1 MVSLH
6 GITIFLNH
14 KLIRI
19 NKMSTD
25 KPLKGMRVIEMG
37 QLIAGP
43 FTGSILGYFG
53 AEIIKIEPI
62 TGDPVRYWRLT
73 ENNTSYWWH
82 SVSRNKKSITLN
94 LKSEEGIQI
103 AKDLILKSDVLI
115 ENFRPGTLEKWG
127 IGPAELEKENPGL
140 ITARISG
147 YGQTGPRSH
156 LPGYASVCEGF
167 GGFRYVNGFPDRPP
181 VRPNLSIGDTLAGLH
196 AAMGVLLAYIQ
207 REKDPNNKGQVVD
220 TAIYESVF
228 NLMEAVVPEYS
239 GCGAI
244 REPSG
249 STITG
254 IVPTNTYVTSDDKHV
269 IIGGNG
275 DSIFK
280 RLMKAID
287 QPGMAA
293 DERFEDNIGRVEHE
307 KELDAAIE
315 KWTSEHTSEEV
326 LSIMDEVSVP
336 AGPIYSVE
344 DMMKDEHYIARGM
357 FEEVEANGRPLKIP
371 AMLPILTETPGGT
384 DWSGPEL
391 SQHTNEILSELL
403 GKNAEEIKKLNEG
416 GVI

>member
-1 MVSLH
+1 
-6 GITIFLNH
+6 
-14 KLIRI
+14 
-19 NKMSTD
+19 MSKNV
-25 KPLKGMRVIEMG
+25 KPLDGMRVIEMG

-43 FTGSILGYFG
+43 FTGSVLAYYG
-53 AEIIKIEPI
+53 AEVIKIEPP

-82 SVSRNKKSITLN
+82 SVSRNKKSVTLN
-94 LKSEEGIQI
+94 LKTDQGRQI

-115 ENFRPGTLEKWG
+115 ENFKPGTLEKWG
-127 IGPAELEKENPGL
+127 IGPEDLKKENPGL

-147 YGQTGPRSH
+147 YGQTGPKSH

-196 AAMGVLLAYIQ
+196 AAMGVMLAYIQ
-207 REKDPNNKGQVVD
+207 RQKDPQNKGQVVD

-228 NLMEAVVPEYS
+228 NMMEAVVPEYS

-254 IVPTNTYVTSDDKHV
+254 IVPTNTYLTADDKYV

-280 RLMKAID
+280 RLMIAID
-287 QPGMAA
+287 QPEMAE
-293 DERFEDNIGRVEHE
+293 DTRFEHNMGRVEHE
-307 KELDAAIE
+307 KEIDAAIE
-315 KWTSEHTSEEV
+315 KWTRAQTSEAV
-326 LSIMDEVSVP
+326 LTTMDEASVP

-344 DMMKDEHYIARGM
+344 DMMNDEHYIARGM
-357 FEEVEANGRPLKIP
+357 FQEVEANGRTLHIP
-371 AMLPILTETPGGT
+371 AMIPVLSETPGGT
-384 DWSGPEL
+384 EWSGPEL
-391 SQHTNEILSELL
+391 SEHTHEVLSELL
-403 GKNAEEIKKLNEG
+403 GKNKEEIKKLGDEG
-416 GVI
+416 VL

>member
-1 MVSLH
+1 MN
-6 GITIFLNH
+6 I
-14 KLIRI
+14 KAQ
-19 NKMSTD
+19 D
-25 KPLKGMRVIEMG
+25 KPLRGMRVIEMG

-43 FTGSILGYFG
+43 FTGSVLGYFG
-53 AEIIKIEPI
+53 AEVIKIEPP

-94 LKSEEGIQI
+94 LKTEEGRQI

-115 ENFRPGTLEKWG
+115 ENFKPGTLEKWG
-127 IGPAELEKENPGL
+127 MSPEDLKKDNPGL

-156 LPGYASVCEGF
+156 LPGYASVCEGY

-196 AAMGVLLAYIQ
+196 AAMGVMLAYIQ
-207 REKDPNNKGQVVD
+207 REKDPDGKGQVVD
-220 TAIYESVF
+220 AAIYESVF
-228 NLMEAVVPEYS
+228 NMMEAVVPEYS
-239 GCGAI
+239 GSGAI

-254 IVPTNTYVTSDDKHV
+254 IAPTNTYITSDNKHV

-280 RLMKAID
+280 RLMNA
-287 QPGMAA
+287 
-293 DERFEDNIGRVEHE
+293 IGRPDMANDPELEANQGRVDNE
-307 KELDAAIE
+307 KEIDAAIE
-315 KWTSEHTSEEV
+315 KWTKDHTSDEV
-326 LSIMDEVSVP
+326 LSIMDGVSVP
-336 AGPIYSVE
+336 AGPILSVE

-357 FEEVEANGRPLKIP
+357 FQEVQANGRTLQIP
-371 AMLPILTETPGGT
+371 AMLPILTETPGTTEWPGPALSEHT
-384 DWSGPEL
+384 DEV
-391 SQHTNEILSELL
+391 LSELL
-403 GKNAEEIKKLNEG
+403 GKDEKEITQLRED
-416 GVI
+416 GVL

>member
-1 MVSLH
+1 MN
-6 GITIFLNH
+6 I
-14 KLIRI
+14 KAQ
-19 NKMSTD
+19 D
-25 KPLKGMRVIEMG
+25 KPLRGMRVIEMG

-43 FTGSILGYFG
+43 FTGSVLGYFG
-53 AEIIKIEPI
+53 AEVIKIEPP

-94 LKSEEGIQI
+94 LKTEEGRQI

-115 ENFRPGTLEKWG
+115 ENFKPGTLEKWG
-127 IGPAELEKENPGL
+127 MSPEDLKKDNPGL

-156 LPGYASVCEGF
+156 LPGYASVCEGY

-196 AAMGVLLAYIQ
+196 AAMGVMLAYIQ
-207 REKDPNNKGQVVD
+207 REKDPDGKGQVVD
-220 TAIYESVF
+220 AAIYESVF
-228 NLMEAVVPEYS
+228 NMMEAVVPEYS
-239 GCGAI
+239 GSGAI

-254 IVPTNTYVTSDDKHV
+254 IAPTNTYITSDNKHV

-280 RLMKAID
+280 RLMNA
-287 QPGMAA
+287 
-293 DERFEDNIGRVEHE
+293 IGRPDMANDPELEANQGRVDNE
-307 KELDAAIE
+307 KEIDAAIE
-315 KWTSEHTSEEV
+315 KWTKDHTSDEV

-336 AGPIYSVE
+336 AGPILSVE

-357 FEEVEANGRPLKIP
+357 FHEVQANGRTLQIP
-371 AMLPILTETPGGT
+371 AMLPILTETPGTTEWPGPALSEHT
-384 DWSGPEL
+384 DEV
-391 SQHTNEILSELL
+391 LSELL
-403 GKNAEEIKKLNEG
+403 GKDEKEITQLRED
-416 GVI
+416 GVL

>member
-1 MVSLH
+1 MN
-6 GITIFLNH
+6 I
-14 KLIRI
+14 KAQ
-19 NKMSTD
+19 D
-25 KPLKGMRVIEMG
+25 KPLRGMRVIEMG

-43 FTGSILGYFG
+43 FTGSVLGYFG
-53 AEIIKIEPI
+53 AEVIKIEPL

-94 LKSEEGIQI
+94 LKTEEGRQI

-115 ENFRPGTLEKWG
+115 ENFKPGTLEKWG
-127 IGPAELEKENPGL
+127 MSPEDLKKDNPGL

-156 LPGYASVCEGF
+156 LPGYASVCEGY

-196 AAMGVLLAYIQ
+196 AAMGVMLAYIQ
-207 REKDPNNKGQVVD
+207 REKDPDGKGQVVD
-220 TAIYESVF
+220 AAIYESVF
-228 NLMEAVVPEYS
+228 NMMEAVVPEYS
-239 GCGAI
+239 GSGAI

-254 IVPTNTYVTSDDKHV
+254 IAPTNTYITSDNKYV

-280 RLMKAID
+280 RLMNA
-287 QPGMAA
+287 
-293 DERFEDNIGRVEHE
+293 IGRSDMANNPELEENQGRVDNE
-307 KELDAAIE
+307 KEIDAAIE
-315 KWTSEHTSEEV
+315 KWTKDHTSDEV
-326 LSIMDEVSVP
+326 LSTMDEVSVP
-336 AGPIYSVE
+336 AGPILSVE

-357 FEEVEANGRPLKIP
+357 FQEVQANGRTLQIP
-371 AMLPILTETPGGT
+371 AMLPILTETPGTTEWPGPALSEHT
-384 DWSGPEL
+384 DEV
-391 SQHTNEILSELL
+391 LSELL
-403 GKNAEEIKKLNEG
+403 GKDEKEITQLRED
-416 GVI
+416 GVL

>member
-1 MVSLH
+1 M
-6 GITIFLNH
+6 
-14 KLIRI
+14 
-19 NKMSTD
+19 NKASQD
-25 KPLKGMRVIEMG
+25 KPLSGMRVIEMG

-43 FTGSILGYFG
+43 FTGSVLGYFG
-53 AEIIKIEPI
+53 AEVIKIEPI

-94 LKSEEGIQI
+94 LKSDEGRQI

-115 ENFRPGTLEKWG
+115 ENFKPGTLEKWG
-127 IGPAELEKENPGL
+127 MSPDDLKKDNPGL

-156 LPGYASVCEGF
+156 LPGYASVCEGY

-196 AAMGVLLAYIQ
+196 AAMGVMLAYIQ
-207 REKDPNNKGQVVD
+207 REKDPDGKGQVVD
-220 TAIYESVF
+220 AAIYESVF
-228 NLMEAVVPEYS
+228 NMMEAVVPEYS
-239 GCGAI
+239 GSGAI

-254 IVPTNTYVTSDDKHV
+254 IVPTNTYITSDNKHV

-280 RLMKAID
+280 RLMNAIGRPD
-287 QPGMAA
+287 MAN
-293 DERFEDNIGRVEHE
+293 DPKLKENQGRVENE
-307 KELDAAIE
+307 QEIDAAIE
-315 KWTSEHTSEEV
+315 KWTKDHTSDDV

-336 AGPIYSVE
+336 AGPILSVE
-344 DMMKDEHYIARGM
+344 DMMNDEHYIARGM
-357 FEEVEANGRPLKIP
+357 FQEVEANGRTLHIP
-371 AMLPILTETPGGT
+371 AMLPILTETPGTTEWPGPALSEHT
-384 DWSGPEL
+384 DEV
-391 SQHTNEILSELL
+391 LSELL
-403 GKNAEEIKKLNEG
+403 GKDEKEITQLREDG
-416 GVI
+416 IL

>member
-1 MVSLH
+1 MN
-6 GITIFLNH
+6 I
-14 KLIRI
+14 KAQ
-19 NKMSTD
+19 D
-25 KPLKGMRVIEMG
+25 KPLRGMRVIEMG

-43 FTGSILGYFG
+43 FTGSVLGYFG
-53 AEIIKIEPI
+53 AEVIKIEPL

-94 LKSEEGIQI
+94 LKTEEGRQI

-115 ENFRPGTLEKWG
+115 ENFKPGTLEKWG
-127 IGPAELEKENPGL
+127 MSPEDLKKDNPGL

-156 LPGYASVCEGF
+156 LPGYASVCEGY

-207 REKDPNNKGQVVD
+207 REKDPDGKGQVVD
-220 TAIYESVF
+220 AAIYESVF
-228 NLMEAVVPEYS
+228 NMMEAVVPEYS
-239 GCGAI
+239 GSGAI

-254 IVPTNTYVTSDDKHV
+254 IAPTNTYITSDNKYV

-280 RLMKAID
+280 RLMNA
-287 QPGMAA
+287 
-293 DERFEDNIGRVEHE
+293 IGRPDMANNPELEENQGRVDNE
-307 KELDAAIE
+307 KEIDAAIE
-315 KWTSEHTSEEV
+315 KWTKDHTSDEV
-326 LSIMDEVSVP
+326 LSTMDEVSVP
-336 AGPIYSVE
+336 AGPILSVE
-344 DMMKDEHYIARGM
+344 DMMKDEHYIATGM
-357 FEEVEANGRPLKIP
+357 FQEVQANGRTLQIP
-371 AMLPILTETPGGT
+371 AMLPILTETPGTTEWPGPALSEHT
-384 DWSGPEL
+384 DEV
-391 SQHTNEILSELL
+391 LSELL
-403 GKNAEEIKKLNEG
+403 GKDEKEITQLRED
-416 GVI
+416 GVL

>member
-1 MVSLH
+1 M
-6 GITIFLNH
+6 
-14 KLIRI
+14 
-19 NKMSTD
+19 NKAKQD
-25 KPLKGMRVIEMG
+25 KPLSGMRVNEMG

-43 FTGSILGYFG
+43 ITGSVLGYFG
-53 AEIIKIEPI
+53 AEVIKIEPI

-94 LKSEEGIQI
+94 LKSDEGRQI

-115 ENFRPGTLEKWG
+115 ENFKPGTLERWG
-127 IGPAELEKENPGL
+127 MSPDDLKKDNPGL
-140 ITARISG
+140 ISARISG

-156 LPGYASVCEGF
+156 LPGYASVCEGY

-196 AAMGVLLAYIQ
+196 AAMGVMLAYIQ
-207 REKDPNNKGQVVD
+207 REKDPDGKGQVGD
-220 TAIYESVF
+220 AAIYESVF

-254 IVPTNTYVTSDDKHV
+254 IVPTNTYLTSDDKHV

-280 RLMKAID
+280 RLMIAIGRPD
-287 QPGMAA
+287 MA
-293 DERFEDNIGRVEHE
+293 EDPRLEQNQGRVENE
-307 KELDAAIE
+307 KEIDAAIE
-315 KWTSEHTSEEV
+315 KWTREHTSDEI
-326 LSIMDEVSVP
+326 LTTMDEVSVP
-336 AGPIYSVE
+336 AGPILSVE
-344 DMMKDEHYIARGM
+344 DMMNDEHYIARGM
-357 FEEVEANGRPLKIP
+357 FQEVEANGRTLHIP
-371 AMLPILTETPGGT
+371 AMLPILTETPGST
-384 DWSGPEL
+384 EWPGPEL
-391 SQHTNEILSELL
+391 SEHTEEVLTELL
-403 GKNAEEIKKLNEG
+403 GKDEGEITQLRED
-416 GVI
+416 GVV

>member
-1 MVSLH
+1 MNKVSQ
-6 GITIFLNH
+6 
-14 KLIRI
+14 
-19 NKMSTD
+19 D
-25 KPLKGMRVIEMG
+25 KPLAGMRVIEMG

-43 FTGSILGYFG
+43 FTGSVLGYFG
-53 AEIIKIEPI
+53 AEVIKIEPI

-94 LKSEEGIQI
+94 LKSDEGRQI
-103 AKDLILKSDVLI
+103 AKDLIIKSDVLI
-115 ENFRPGTLEKWG
+115 ENFKPGTLERWG
-127 IGPAELEKENPGL
+127 MSPDDLKKENPGL

-156 LPGYASVCEGF
+156 LPGYASVCEGY
-167 GGFRYVNGFPDRPP
+167 GGFRYVNGFSDRPP

-196 AAMGVLLAYIQ
+196 AAMGVMLAYIQ
-207 REKDPNNKGQVVD
+207 REKDPDKKGQVVD

-254 IVPTNTYVTSDDKHV
+254 IVPTNTYLTSDGKHV

-280 RLMKAID
+280 RLMVAIGRPD
-287 QPGMAA
+287 MAE
-293 DERFEDNIGRVEHE
+293 DLRFEHNQGRVEHE
-307 KELDAAIE
+307 QEIDAAIE
-315 KWTSEHTSEEV
+315 KWTKEHTSDEI
-326 LSIMDEVSVP
+326 LTTMDEVSVP
-336 AGPIYSVE
+336 AGPILNIE
-344 DMMKDEHYIARGM
+344 DMMNDEHYIARGM
-357 FEEVEANGRPLKIP
+357 FQEVEANGRTLHIP
-371 AMLPILTETPGGT
+371 AMLPILTETPGSTEWPGPALSEHT
-384 DWSGPEL
+384 DEVL
-391 SQHTNEILSELL
+391 TELL
-403 GKNAEEIKKLNEG
+403 GKNQDEISQLRDN
-416 GVI
+416 GVV

>member
-1 MVSLH
+1 M
-6 GITIFLNH
+6 
-14 KLIRI
+14 
-19 NKMSTD
+19 NKASQD
-25 KPLKGMRVIEMG
+25 KPLSGMRVIEMG

-43 FTGSILGYFG
+43 FTGSVLGYFG
-53 AEIIKIEPI
+53 AEVIKIEPI

-94 LKSEEGIQI
+94 LKSDEGRQI

-115 ENFRPGTLEKWG
+115 ENFKPGTLERWG
-127 IGPAELEKENPGL
+127 MSPDDLKKDNPGL
-140 ITARISG
+140 ISARISG

-156 LPGYASVCEGF
+156 LPGYASVCEGY

-196 AAMGVLLAYIQ
+196 AAMGVMLAYIQ
-207 REKDPNNKGQVVD
+207 REKDPDGKGQVVD

-254 IVPTNTYVTSDDKHV
+254 IVPTNTYLTSDDKHV

-280 RLMKAID
+280 RLMIAIGRPD
-287 QPGMAA
+287 MAE
-293 DERFEDNIGRVEHE
+293 DPRFEHNQGRVENE
-307 KELDAAIE
+307 KEIDAAIE
-315 KWTSEHTSEEV
+315 KWTREHTSDEI
-326 LSIMDEVSVP
+326 LTTMDEVSVP
-336 AGPIYSVE
+336 AGPILSVE
-344 DMMKDEHYIARGM
+344 DMMNDEHYIARGM
-357 FEEVEANGRPLKIP
+357 FQEVEANGRTLHIP
-371 AMLPILTETPGGT
+371 AMLPILTETPGST
-384 DWSGPEL
+384 EWPGPEL
-391 SQHTNEILSELL
+391 SEHTEEVLTELL
-403 GKNAEEIKKLNEG
+403 GKDEGEITQLRED
-416 GVI
+416 GVV

>member
-1 MVSLH
+1 M
-6 GITIFLNH
+6 
-14 KLIRI
+14 
-19 NKMSTD
+19 NKAKQD
-25 KPLKGMRVIEMG
+25 KPLSGMRVIEMG

-43 FTGSILGYFG
+43 FTGSVLGYFG
-53 AEIIKIEPI
+53 AEVIKIEPI

-94 LKSEEGIQI
+94 LKSDEGRQI

-115 ENFRPGTLEKWG
+115 ENFKPGTLERWG
-127 IGPAELEKENPGL
+127 MSPDDLKKDNPGL
-140 ITARISG
+140 ISARISG

-156 LPGYASVCEGF
+156 LPGYASVCEGY

-196 AAMGVLLAYIQ
+196 AAMGVMLAYIQ
-207 REKDPNNKGQVVD
+207 REKDPDGKGQVVD
-220 TAIYESVF
+220 AAIYESVF

-254 IVPTNTYVTSDDKHV
+254 IVPTNTYLTSDDKHV

-280 RLMKAID
+280 RLMIAIGRPD
-287 QPGMAA
+287 MA
-293 DERFEDNIGRVEHE
+293 EDPRLEQNQGRVENE
-307 KELDAAIE
+307 KEIDAAIE
-315 KWTSEHTSEEV
+315 KWTREHTSDEV
-326 LSIMDEVSVP
+326 LTTMDEVSVP
-336 AGPIYSVE
+336 AGPILSVE
-344 DMMKDEHYIARGM
+344 DMMNDEHYIARGM
-357 FEEVEANGRPLKIP
+357 FQEVEANGRTLHIP
-371 AMLPILTETPGGT
+371 AMLPILTETPGST
-384 DWSGPEL
+384 EWPGPEL
-391 SQHTNEILSELL
+391 SEHTAEVLTELL
-403 GKNAEEIKKLNEG
+403 GKDEGEITQLRKD
-416 GVI
+416 GVV

>member
-1 MVSLH
+1 M
-6 GITIFLNH
+6 
-14 KLIRI
+14 
-19 NKMSTD
+19 NKALQD
-25 KPLKGMRVIEMG
+25 KPLSGMRVIEMG

-43 FTGSILGYFG
+43 FTGSVLGYFG
-53 AEIIKIEPI
+53 AEVIKIEPI

-94 LKSEEGIQI
+94 LKSDEGRQI

-115 ENFRPGTLEKWG
+115 ENFKPGTLERWG
-127 IGPAELEKENPGL
+127 MSPDDLKKDNPGL
-140 ITARISG
+140 ISARISG

-156 LPGYASVCEGF
+156 LPGYASVCEGY

-196 AAMGVLLAYIQ
+196 AAMGVMLAYIQ
-207 REKDPNNKGQVVD
+207 REKDPNGKGQVVD

-254 IVPTNTYVTSDDKHV
+254 IVPTNTYLTSDDKHV

-280 RLMKAID
+280 RLMIAIGRRD
-287 QPGMAA
+287 MA
-293 DERFEDNIGRVEHE
+293 EDPRLEHNQGRVENE
-307 KELDAAIE
+307 KEIDAAIE
-315 KWTSEHTSEEV
+315 KWTREHTSDEI
-326 LSIMDEVSVP
+326 LTTMDEVSVP
-336 AGPIYSVE
+336 AGPILSVE
-344 DMMKDEHYIARGM
+344 DMMNDEHYIARGM
-357 FEEVEANGRPLKIP
+357 FQEVEANGRTLHIP
-371 AMLPILTETPGGT
+371 AMLPILTETPGST
-384 DWSGPEL
+384 EWPGPEL
-391 SQHTNEILSELL
+391 SEHTEEVLTELL
-403 GKNAEEIKKLNEG
+403 GKDEGEITQLRED
-416 GVI
+416 GVV

>member
-1 MVSLH
+1 M
-6 GITIFLNH
+6 
-14 KLIRI
+14 
-19 NKMSTD
+19 NKAKQD
-25 KPLKGMRVIEMG
+25 KPLSGMRVIEMG

-43 FTGSILGYFG
+43 FTGSVLGYFG
-53 AEIIKIEPI
+53 AEVIKIEPI

-94 LKSEEGIQI
+94 LKSDEGRQI

-115 ENFRPGTLEKWG
+115 ENFKPGTLERWG
-127 IGPAELEKENPGL
+127 MSPDDLKKDNPGL
-140 ITARISG
+140 ITARSSG

-156 LPGYASVCEGF
+156 LPGYASVCEGY

-196 AAMGVLLAYIQ
+196 AAMGVMLAYIQ
-207 REKDPNNKGQVVD
+207 REKDPDGKGQVVD
-220 TAIYESVF
+220 AAIYESVF

-254 IVPTNTYVTSDDKHV
+254 IVPTNTYLTSDDKHV

-280 RLMKAID
+280 RLMIAIGRPD
-287 QPGMAA
+287 MA
-293 DERFEDNIGRVEHE
+293 EDPRLEQNQGRVENE
-307 KELDAAIE
+307 KEIDAAIE
-315 KWTSEHTSEEV
+315 KWTREHTSDEV
-326 LSIMDEVSVP
+326 LTTMDEVSVP
-336 AGPIYSVE
+336 AGPILSVE
-344 DMMKDEHYIARGM
+344 DMMNDEHYIARGM
-357 FEEVEANGRPLKIP
+357 FQEVEANGRTLHIP
-371 AMLPILTETPGGT
+371 AMLPILTETPGT
-384 DWSGPEL
+384 TEWPGPEL
-391 SQHTNEILSELL
+391 SEHTEEVLTELL
-403 GKNAEEIKKLNEG
+403 GKDEGEITQLRED
-416 GVI
+416 GVV

>member
-1 MVSLH
+1 MN
-6 GITIFLNH
+6 I
-14 KLIRI
+14 KAQ
-19 NKMSTD
+19 D
-25 KPLKGMRVIEMG
+25 KPLRGMRVIEMG

-43 FTGSILGYFG
+43 FTGSVLGYFG
-53 AEIIKIEPI
+53 AEVIKIEPL

-94 LKSEEGIQI
+94 LKTEEGRQI

-115 ENFRPGTLEKWG
+115 ENFKPGTLEKWG
-127 IGPAELEKENPGL
+127 MSPEDLKKDNPGL

-156 LPGYASVCEGF
+156 LPGYASVCEGY

-196 AAMGVLLAYIQ
+196 AAMGVMLAYIQ
-207 REKDPNNKGQVVD
+207 REKDPDGKGQVVD
-220 TAIYESVF
+220 AAIYESVF
-228 NLMEAVVPEYS
+228 NMMEAVVPEYS
-239 GCGAI
+239 GSGAI

-254 IVPTNTYVTSDDKHV
+254 IAPTNTYITSDNKYV

-280 RLMKAID
+280 RLMNA
-287 QPGMAA
+287 
-293 DERFEDNIGRVEHE
+293 IGRPDMANNPELEENQGRVDNE
-307 KELDAAIE
+307 KEIDAAIE
-315 KWTSEHTSEEV
+315 KWTKDHTSDEV
-326 LSIMDEVSVP
+326 LSTMDEVSVP
-336 AGPIYSVE
+336 AGPILSVE

-357 FEEVEANGRPLKIP
+357 FQEVQANGRTLQIP
-371 AMLPILTETPGGT
+371 AMLPILTETPGTTEWPGPALSEHT
-384 DWSGPEL
+384 DEV
-391 SQHTNEILSELL
+391 LSELL
-403 GKNAEEIKKLNEG
+403 GKDQKEITQLRED
-416 GVI
+416 GVL

>member
-1 MVSLH
+1 MN
-6 GITIFLNH
+6 I
-14 KLIRI
+14 KAQ
-19 NKMSTD
+19 D
-25 KPLKGMRVIEMG
+25 KPLRGMRVIEMG

-43 FTGSILGYFG
+43 FTGSVLGYFG
-53 AEIIKIEPI
+53 AEVIKIEPL

-94 LKSEEGIQI
+94 LKTEEGRQI

-115 ENFRPGTLEKWG
+115 ENFKPGTLEKWG
-127 IGPAELEKENPGL
+127 MSPEDLKKDNPGL

-156 LPGYASVCEGF
+156 LPGYASVCEGY

-196 AAMGVLLAYIQ
+196 AAMGVMLAYIQ
-207 REKDPNNKGQVVD
+207 REKDPDGKGQVVD
-220 TAIYESVF
+220 AAIYESVF
-228 NLMEAVVPEYS
+228 NMMEAVVPEYS
-239 GCGAI
+239 GSGAI

-254 IVPTNTYVTSDDKHV
+254 IAPTNTYITSDNKHV

-280 RLMKAID
+280 RLMNA
-287 QPGMAA
+287 
-293 DERFEDNIGRVEHE
+293 IGRPDMANDPELEANQGRVDNE
-307 KELDAAIE
+307 KEIDAAIE
-315 KWTSEHTSEEV
+315 KWTKDHTSDEV
-326 LSIMDEVSVP
+326 LSTMDEVSVP
-336 AGPIYSVE
+336 AGPILSVE

-357 FEEVEANGRPLKIP
+357 FQEVQANGRTLQIP
-371 AMLPILTETPGGT
+371 AMLPILTETPGTTEWPGPALSEHT
-384 DWSGPEL
+384 DEV
-391 SQHTNEILSELL
+391 LSELL
-403 GKNAEEIKKLNEG
+403 GKDEKEITQLRED
-416 GVI
+416 GVL

>member
-1 MVSLH
+1 MN
-6 GITIFLNH
+6 I
-14 KLIRI
+14 KAQ
-19 NKMSTD
+19 D
-25 KPLKGMRVIEMG
+25 KPLRGMRVIEMG

-43 FTGSILGYFG
+43 FTGSVLGYFG
-53 AEIIKIEPI
+53 AEVIKIEPL

-94 LKSEEGIQI
+94 LKTEEGRQI

-115 ENFRPGTLEKWG
+115 ENFKPGTLEKWG
-127 IGPAELEKENPGL
+127 MSPEDLKKDNPGL

-156 LPGYASVCEGF
+156 LPGYASVCEGY

-196 AAMGVLLAYIQ
+196 AAMGVMLAYIQ
-207 REKDPNNKGQVVD
+207 REKDPDGKGQVVD
-220 TAIYESVF
+220 AAIYESVF
-228 NLMEAVVPEYS
+228 NMMEAVVPEYS
-239 GCGAI
+239 GSGAI

-254 IVPTNTYVTSDDKHV
+254 IAPTNTYITSDNKHV

-280 RLMKAID
+280 RLMNA
-287 QPGMAA
+287 
-293 DERFEDNIGRVEHE
+293 IGRPDMANDPELEENQGRVDNE
-307 KELDAAIE
+307 KEIDAAIE
-315 KWTSEHTSEEV
+315 KWTKDHTSDEV
-326 LSIMDEVSVP
+326 LSTMDEVSVP
-336 AGPIYSVE
+336 AGPILSVE

-357 FEEVEANGRPLKIP
+357 FHEVQANGRTLQIP
-371 AMLPILTETPGGT
+371 AMLPILTETPGTTEWPGPALSEHT
-384 DWSGPEL
+384 DEV
-391 SQHTNEILSELL
+391 LSELL
-403 GKNAEEIKKLNEG
+403 GKDEKEITQLRED
-416 GVI
+416 GVL

>member
-1 MVSLH
+1 MN
-6 GITIFLNH
+6 I
-14 KLIRI
+14 KAQ
-19 NKMSTD
+19 D
-25 KPLKGMRVIEMG
+25 KPLRGMRVIEMG

-43 FTGSILGYFG
+43 FTGSVLGYFG
-53 AEIIKIEPI
+53 AEVIKIEPL

-94 LKSEEGIQI
+94 LKTEEGRQI

-115 ENFRPGTLEKWG
+115 ENFKPGTLEKWG
-127 IGPAELEKENPGL
+127 MSPEDLKKDNPGL

-156 LPGYASVCEGF
+156 LPGYASVCEGY

-207 REKDPNNKGQVVD
+207 REKDPDGKGQVVD
-220 TAIYESVF
+220 AAIYESVF
-228 NLMEAVVPEYS
+228 NMMEAVVPEYS
-239 GCGAI
+239 GSGAI

-254 IVPTNTYVTSDDKHV
+254 IAPTNTYITSDNKHV

-280 RLMKAID
+280 RLMNA
-287 QPGMAA
+287 
-293 DERFEDNIGRVEHE
+293 IGRPDMANNPELEENQGRVDNE
-307 KELDAAIE
+307 KEIDAAIE
-315 KWTSEHTSEEV
+315 KWTKDHTSDEV
-326 LSIMDEVSVP
+326 LSTMDEVSVP
-336 AGPIYSVE
+336 AGPILSVE

-357 FEEVEANGRPLKIP
+357 FQEVQANGRTLQIP
-371 AMLPILTETPGGT
+371 AMLPILTETPGTTEWPGPALSEHT
-384 DWSGPEL
+384 DEV
-391 SQHTNEILSELL
+391 LSELL
-403 GKNAEEIKKLNEG
+403 GKDEKEITQLRED
-416 GVI
+416 GVL

>member
-1 MVSLH
+1 M
-6 GITIFLNH
+6 
-14 KLIRI
+14 
-19 NKMSTD
+19 NKASQD
-25 KPLKGMRVIEMG
+25 KPLSGMRVIEMG

-43 FTGSILGYFG
+43 FTGSVLGYFG
-53 AEIIKIEPI
+53 AEVIKIEPI

-94 LKSEEGIQI
+94 LKSDEGRQI

-115 ENFRPGTLEKWG
+115 ENFKPGTLEKWG
-127 IGPAELEKENPGL
+127 MSPDDLKKDNPGL
-140 ITARISG
+140 ISARISG

-156 LPGYASVCEGF
+156 LPGYASVCEGY

-196 AAMGVLLAYIQ
+196 AAMGVMLAYIQ
-207 REKDPNNKGQVVD
+207 REKDPNGKGQVVD

-254 IVPTNTYVTSDDKHV
+254 IVPTNTYLTSDDKHV

-280 RLMKAID
+280 RLMIAIGRPD
-287 QPGMAA
+287 MA
-293 DERFEDNIGRVEHE
+293 EDPRLEHNQGRVENE
-307 KELDAAIE
+307 KEIDAAIE
-315 KWTSEHTSEEV
+315 KWTREHTSDEI
-326 LSIMDEVSVP
+326 LTTMDEVSVP
-336 AGPIYSVE
+336 AGPILSVE
-344 DMMKDEHYIARGM
+344 DMMNDEHYIARGM
-357 FEEVEANGRPLKIP
+357 FQEVEANGRTLHIP
-371 AMLPILTETPGGT
+371 AMLPILTETPGST
-384 DWSGPEL
+384 EWPGPEL
-391 SQHTNEILSELL
+391 SEHTEEVLTELL
-403 GKNAEEIKKLNEG
+403 GKDEGEITQLRED
-416 GVI
+416 GVV

>member
-1 MVSLH
+1 M
-6 GITIFLNH
+6 
-14 KLIRI
+14 
-19 NKMSTD
+19 NKASQD
-25 KPLKGMRVIEMG
+25 KPLSGMRVIEMG

-43 FTGSILGYFG
+43 FTGSVLGYFG
-53 AEIIKIEPI
+53 AEVIKIEPI

-94 LKSEEGIQI
+94 LKSDEGRQI

-115 ENFRPGTLEKWG
+115 ENFKPGTLERWG
-127 IGPAELEKENPGL
+127 MSPDDLKKDNPGL
-140 ITARISG
+140 ISARISG

-156 LPGYASVCEGF
+156 LPGYASVCEGY

-196 AAMGVLLAYIQ
+196 AAMGVMLAYIQ
-207 REKDPNNKGQVVD
+207 REKDPDGKGQVVD
-220 TAIYESVF
+220 AAIYESVF

-254 IVPTNTYVTSDDKHV
+254 IVPTNTYLTSDDKHV

-280 RLMKAID
+280 RLMIAIGRPD
-287 QPGMAA
+287 LA
-293 DERFEDNIGRVEHE
+293 EDPRLEQNQGRVENE
-307 KELDAAIE
+307 KEIDAAIE
-315 KWTSEHTSEEV
+315 KWTREHTSDEV
-326 LSIMDEVSVP
+326 LTTMDEVSVP
-336 AGPIYSVE
+336 AGPILSVE
-344 DMMKDEHYIARGM
+344 DMMNDEHYIARGM
-357 FEEVEANGRPLKIP
+357 FQEVEANGRTLHIP
-371 AMLPILTETPGGT
+371 AMLPILTETPGST
-384 DWSGPEL
+384 EWPGPEL
-391 SQHTNEILSELL
+391 SEHTEEVLTELL
-403 GKNAEEIKKLNEG
+403 GKDEGEITQLRED
-416 GVI
+416 GVV

>member
-1 MVSLH
+1 M
-6 GITIFLNH
+6 
-14 KLIRI
+14 
-19 NKMSTD
+19 NKASQD
-25 KPLKGMRVIEMG
+25 KPLSGMRVIEMG

-43 FTGSILGYFG
+43 FTGSVLGYFG
-53 AEIIKIEPI
+53 AEVIKIEPI

-94 LKSEEGIQI
+94 LKSDEGRQI

-115 ENFRPGTLEKWG
+115 ENFKPGTLEKWG
-127 IGPAELEKENPGL
+127 MSPDDLKKDNPGL

-156 LPGYASVCEGF
+156 LPGYASVCEGY

-196 AAMGVLLAYIQ
+196 AAMGVMLAYIQ
-207 REKDPNNKGQVVD
+207 REKDPDGKGQVVD
-220 TAIYESVF
+220 AAIYESVF
-228 NLMEAVVPEYS
+228 NMMEAVVPEYS
-239 GCGAI
+239 GSGAI

-254 IVPTNTYVTSDDKHV
+254 IVPTNTYITSDNKHV

-280 RLMKAID
+280 RLMNA
-287 QPGMAA
+287 
-293 DERFEDNIGRVEHE
+293 IGRPDMANDPKLEQNQGRVDNE
-307 KELDAAIE
+307 KEIDAAIE
-315 KWTSEHTSEEV
+315 KWTKNHTSDEV

-336 AGPIYSVE
+336 AGPILSVE
-344 DMMKDEHYIARGM
+344 DMMNDEHYIARGM
-357 FEEVEANGRPLKIP
+357 FQEVEANGRTLHIP
-371 AMLPILTETPGGT
+371 AMLPILTETPGTTEWPGPALSEHT
-384 DWSGPEL
+384 DEV
-391 SQHTNEILSELL
+391 LSELL
-403 GKNAEEIKKLNEG
+403 GKDEKEITQLRED
-416 GVI
+416 GVL

>member
-1 MVSLH
+1 M
-6 GITIFLNH
+6 
-14 KLIRI
+14 
-19 NKMSTD
+19 NKAKQD
-25 KPLKGMRVIEMG
+25 KPLSGMRVIEMG

-43 FTGSILGYFG
+43 FTGSVLGYFG
-53 AEIIKIEPI
+53 AEVIKIEPI

-94 LKSEEGIQI
+94 LKSDEGRQI

-115 ENFRPGTLEKWG
+115 ENFKPGTLERWG
-127 IGPAELEKENPGL
+127 MSPDDLKKDNPGL
-140 ITARISG
+140 ISARISG

-156 LPGYASVCEGF
+156 LPGYASVCEGY

-196 AAMGVLLAYIQ
+196 AAMGVMLAYIQ
-207 REKDPNNKGQVVD
+207 REKDPDGKGQVVD
-220 TAIYESVF
+220 AAIYESVF

-254 IVPTNTYVTSDDKHV
+254 IVPTNTYLTSDDKHV

-280 RLMKAID
+280 RLMIAIGRPD
-287 QPGMAA
+287 MA
-293 DERFEDNIGRVEHE
+293 EDPRLEQNQGRVENE
-307 KELDAAIE
+307 KEIDAAIE
-315 KWTSEHTSEEV
+315 KWTREHTSDEV
-326 LSIMDEVSVP
+326 LTTMDEVSVP
-336 AGPIYSVE
+336 AGPILSVE
-344 DMMKDEHYIARGM
+344 DMMNDEHYIARGM
-357 FEEVEANGRPLKIP
+357 FQEVEANGRTLHIP
-371 AMLPILTETPGGT
+371 AMLPILTETPGST
-384 DWSGPEL
+384 EWPGPEPVSYTHL
-391 SQHTNEILSELL
+391 TLPTIYS
-403 GKNAEEIKKLNEG
+403 
-416 GVI
+416 V

>member
-1 MVSLH
+1 MY
-6 GITIFLNH
+6 
-14 KLIRI
+14 KA
-19 NKMSTD
+19 KQD
-25 KPLKGMRVIEMG
+25 KPLSGMRVIEMG

-43 FTGSILGYFG
+43 FTGSVLGYFG
-53 AEIIKIEPI
+53 AEVIKIEPI

-94 LKSEEGIQI
+94 LKSDEGRQI

-115 ENFRPGTLEKWG
+115 ENFKPGTLERWG
-127 IGPAELEKENPGL
+127 MSPDDLKKDNPGL
-140 ITARISG
+140 ISARISG

-156 LPGYASVCEGF
+156 LPGYASVCEGY

-196 AAMGVLLAYIQ
+196 AAMGVMLAYIQ
-207 REKDPNNKGQVVD
+207 REKDPDGKGQVVD
-220 TAIYESVF
+220 AAIYESVF

-254 IVPTNTYVTSDDKHV
+254 IVPTNTYLTSDDKHV

-280 RLMKAID
+280 RLMIAIGRPD
-287 QPGMAA
+287 MA
-293 DERFEDNIGRVEHE
+293 EDPRLEQNQGRVENE
-307 KELDAAIE
+307 KEIDAAIE
-315 KWTSEHTSEEV
+315 KWTREHTSDEI
-326 LSIMDEVSVP
+326 LTTMDEVSVP
-336 AGPIYSVE
+336 AGPILSVE
-344 DMMKDEHYIARGM
+344 DMMNDEHYIARGM
-357 FEEVEANGRPLKIP
+357 FQEVEANGRTLHIP
-371 AMLPILTETPGGT
+371 AMLPILTETPGST
-384 DWSGPEL
+384 EWPGPEL
-391 SQHTNEILSELL
+391 SEHTEEVLTELL
-403 GKNAEEIKKLNEG
+403 GKDEGEITQLRED
-416 GVI
+416 GVV

>member
-1 MVSLH
+1 M
-6 GITIFLNH
+6 
-14 KLIRI
+14 
-19 NKMSTD
+19 NKASQD
-25 KPLKGMRVIEMG
+25 KPLSGMRVIEMG

-43 FTGSILGYFG
+43 FTGSVLGYFG
-53 AEIIKIEPI
+53 AEVIKIEPI

-94 LKSEEGIQI
+94 LKSDEGRQI

-115 ENFRPGTLEKWG
+115 ENFKPGTLEKWG
-127 IGPAELEKENPGL
+127 MSPDDLKKDNPGL
-140 ITARISG
+140 ISARISG

-156 LPGYASVCEGF
+156 LPGYASVCEGY

-196 AAMGVLLAYIQ
+196 AAMGVMLAYIQ
-207 REKDPNNKGQVVD
+207 REKDPDGKGQVVD

-254 IVPTNTYVTSDDKHV
+254 IVPTNTYLTSDDKHV

-280 RLMKAID
+280 RLMIAIGRPD
-287 QPGMAA
+287 MAE
-293 DERFEDNIGRVEHE
+293 DPRFEHNQGRVENE
-307 KELDAAIE
+307 KEIDAAIE
-315 KWTSEHTSEEV
+315 KWTREHTSDEI
-326 LSIMDEVSVP
+326 LTTMDEVSVP
-336 AGPIYSVE
+336 AGPILSVE
-344 DMMKDEHYIARGM
+344 DMMNDEHYIARGM
-357 FEEVEANGRPLKIP
+357 FQEVEANGRTLHIP
-371 AMLPILTETPGGT
+371 AMLPILTETPGST
-384 DWSGPEL
+384 EWPGPEL
-391 SQHTNEILSELL
+391 SEHTEEVLTELL
-403 GKNAEEIKKLNEG
+403 GKDEGEITQLRED
-416 GVI
+416 GVV

>member
-1 MVSLH
+1 MN
-6 GITIFLNH
+6 I
-14 KLIRI
+14 KAQ
-19 NKMSTD
+19 D
-25 KPLKGMRVIEMG
+25 KPLRGMRVIEMG

-43 FTGSILGYFG
+43 FTGSVLGYFG
-53 AEIIKIEPI
+53 AEVIKIEPP

-94 LKSEEGIQI
+94 LKTEEGRQI

-115 ENFRPGTLEKWG
+115 ENFKPGTLEKWG
-127 IGPAELEKENPGL
+127 MSPEDLKKDNPGL

-156 LPGYASVCEGF
+156 LPGYASVCEGY

-196 AAMGVLLAYIQ
+196 AAMGVMLAYIQ
-207 REKDPNNKGQVVD
+207 REKDPNGKGQVVD
-220 TAIYESVF
+220 VAIYESVF
-228 NLMEAVVPEYS
+228 NMMEAVVPEYS
-239 GCGAI
+239 GSGAI

-254 IVPTNTYVTSDDKHV
+254 IAPTNTYITSDNKYV

-280 RLMKAID
+280 RLMNA
-287 QPGMAA
+287 
-293 DERFEDNIGRVEHE
+293 IGRPDMANDPKLEENQGRVDNE
-307 KELDAAIE
+307 KEIDAAIE
-315 KWTSEHTSEEV
+315 KWTKDHTSDEV
-326 LSIMDEVSVP
+326 LSTMDEVSVP
-336 AGPIYSVE
+336 AGPILSVE

-357 FEEVEANGRPLKIP
+357 FQEVQANGRTLQIP
-371 AMLPILTETPGGT
+371 AMLPILTETPGTTEWPGPALSEHT
-384 DWSGPEL
+384 DEV
-391 SQHTNEILSELL
+391 LSELL
-403 GKNAEEIKKLNEG
+403 GKDEKEITQLRED
-416 GVI
+416 GVL

>member
-1 MVSLH
+1 M
-6 GITIFLNH
+6 
-14 KLIRI
+14 
-19 NKMSTD
+19 NKTSQD
-25 KPLKGMRVIEMG
+25 KPLSGMRVIEMG

-43 FTGSILGYFG
+43 FTGSVLGYFG
-53 AEIIKIEPI
+53 AEVIKIEPI

-94 LKSEEGIQI
+94 LKSDEGRQI

-115 ENFRPGTLEKWG
+115 ENFKPGTLEKWG
-127 IGPAELEKENPGL
+127 MSPDDLKKDNPGL

-156 LPGYASVCEGF
+156 LPGYASVCEGY

-196 AAMGVLLAYIQ
+196 AAMGVMLAYIQ
-207 REKDPNNKGQVVD
+207 REKDPDGKGQVVD
-220 TAIYESVF
+220 AAIYESVF
-228 NLMEAVVPEYS
+228 NMMEAVVPEYS
-239 GCGAI
+239 GSGAI

-254 IVPTNTYVTSDDKHV
+254 IVPTNTYITSDNKHV

-280 RLMKAID
+280 RLMNAIGRPD
-287 QPGMAA
+287 MAN
-293 DERFEDNIGRVEHE
+293 DPKLKENQGRVENE
-307 KELDAAIE
+307 QEIDAAIE
-315 KWTSEHTSEEV
+315 KWTKDHTSDEV

-336 AGPIYSVE
+336 AGPILSVE
-344 DMMKDEHYIARGM
+344 DMMNDEHYIARGM
-357 FEEVEANGRPLKIP
+357 FQEVEANGRTLHIP
-371 AMLPILTETPGGT
+371 AMLPILTETPGTTEWPGPALSEHT
-384 DWSGPEL
+384 DEV
-391 SQHTNEILSELL
+391 LSELL
-403 GKNAEEIKKLNEG
+403 GKDEKEITQLREDG
-416 GVI
+416 IL

>member
-1 MVSLH
+1 M
-6 GITIFLNH
+6 
-14 KLIRI
+14 
-19 NKMSTD
+19 NKASQD
-25 KPLKGMRVIEMG
+25 KPLSGMRVIEMG

-43 FTGSILGYFG
+43 FTGSVLGYFG
-53 AEIIKIEPI
+53 AEVIKIEPI

-94 LKSEEGIQI
+94 LKSEEGRQI

-115 ENFRPGTLEKWG
+115 ENFKPGTLERWG
-127 IGPAELEKENPGL
+127 MSPDDLKKDNPGL
-140 ITARISG
+140 ISARISG
-147 YGQTGPRSH
+147 YGQTGPRSP
-156 LPGYASVCEGF
+156 LPGYASVCEGY

-196 AAMGVLLAYIQ
+196 AAMGVMLAYIQ
-207 REKDPNNKGQVVD
+207 REKDPNGKGQVVD

-254 IVPTNTYVTSDDKHV
+254 IVPTNTYLTSDDKHV

-280 RLMKAID
+280 RLMIAIGRPD
-287 QPGMAA
+287 MAE
-293 DERFEDNIGRVEHE
+293 DPRFEHNQGRVENE
-307 KELDAAIE
+307 KEIDAAIE
-315 KWTSEHTSEEV
+315 KWTREHTSDEI
-326 LSIMDEVSVP
+326 LTTMDEVSVP
-336 AGPIYSVE
+336 AGPILSVE
-344 DMMKDEHYIARGM
+344 DMMNDEHYIARGM
-357 FEEVEANGRPLKIP
+357 FQEVEANGRTLHIP
-371 AMLPILTETPGGT
+371 AMLPILTETPGST
-384 DWSGPEL
+384 EWPGPEL
-391 SQHTNEILSELL
+391 SEHTEEVLTELL
-403 GKNAEEIKKLNEG
+403 GKDEGEITQLRED
-416 GVI
+416 GVV

>member
-1 MVSLH
+1 M
-6 GITIFLNH
+6 
-14 KLIRI
+14 
-19 NKMSTD
+19 NKAKQD
-25 KPLKGMRVIEMG
+25 KPLSGMRVIEMG

-43 FTGSILGYFG
+43 FTGSVLGYFG
-53 AEIIKIEPI
+53 AEVIKIEPI

-94 LKSEEGIQI
+94 LKSDEGRQI

-115 ENFRPGTLEKWG
+115 ENFKPGTLERWG
-127 IGPAELEKENPGL
+127 MSPDDLKKDNPGL
-140 ITARISG
+140 ISARISG

-156 LPGYASVCEGF
+156 LPGYASVCEGY

-196 AAMGVLLAYIQ
+196 AAMGVMLAYIQ
-207 REKDPNNKGQVVD
+207 REKDPDGKGQVVD

-254 IVPTNTYVTSDDKHV
+254 IVPTNTYLTSDDKHV

-280 RLMKAID
+280 RLMIAIGRPD
-287 QPGMAA
+287 MA
-293 DERFEDNIGRVEHE
+293 EDPRLEQNQGRVENE
-307 KELDAAIE
+307 KEIDAAIE
-315 KWTSEHTSEEV
+315 KWTREHTSDEV
-326 LSIMDEVSVP
+326 LTTMDEVSVP
-336 AGPIYSVE
+336 AGPILSVE
-344 DMMKDEHYIARGM
+344 DMMNDEHYIARGM
-357 FEEVEANGRPLKIP
+357 FQEVEANGRTLHIP
-371 AMLPILTETPGGT
+371 AMLPILTETPGST
-384 DWSGPEL
+384 EWPGPEL
-391 SQHTNEILSELL
+391 SEHTEEVLTDLL
-403 GKNAEEIKKLNEG
+403 GKDEGEITQLRED
-416 GVI
+416 GVV

>member
-1 MVSLH
+1 M
-6 GITIFLNH
+6 
-14 KLIRI
+14 
-19 NKMSTD
+19 NKAKQD
-25 KPLKGMRVIEMG
+25 KPLSGMRVIEMG

-43 FTGSILGYFG
+43 FTGSVLGYFG
-53 AEIIKIEPI
+53 AEVIKIEPI

-94 LKSEEGIQI
+94 LKSDEGRQI

-115 ENFRPGTLEKWG
+115 ENFKPGTLERWG
-127 IGPAELEKENPGL
+127 MSPDDLKKDNPGL
-140 ITARISG
+140 ISARISG

-156 LPGYASVCEGF
+156 LPGYASVCEGY

-196 AAMGVLLAYIQ
+196 AAMGVMLAYIQ
-207 REKDPNNKGQVVD
+207 REKDPDGKGQVVD
-220 TAIYESVF
+220 AAIYESVF

-254 IVPTNTYVTSDDKHV
+254 IVPTNTYLTSDDKHV

-280 RLMKAID
+280 RLMIAIGRPD
-287 QPGMAA
+287 MA
-293 DERFEDNIGRVEHE
+293 EDPRLEQNQGRVENE
-307 KELDAAIE
+307 KEIDAAIE
-315 KWTSEHTSEEV
+315 KWTREHTSDEV
-326 LSIMDEVSVP
+326 LTTMDEVSVP
-336 AGPIYSVE
+336 AGPILSVE
-344 DMMKDEHYIARGM
+344 DMMNDEHYIARGM
-357 FEEVEANGRPLKIP
+357 FQEVEANGRTLHIP
-371 AMLPILTETPGGT
+371 AMLPILTETPGST
-384 DWSGPEL
+384 EWPGPEL
-391 SQHTNEILSELL
+391 SEHTEEVLAELL
-403 GKNAEEIKKLNEG
+403 GKDEGEITQLREDG
-416 GVI
+416 GV

>member
-1 MVSLH
+1 
-6 GITIFLNH
+6 
-14 KLIRI
+14 
-19 NKMSTD
+19 MSTD

-53 AEIIKIEPI
+53 AEVIKIEPI

-82 SVSRNKKSITLN
+82 SVSRNKKSVTLN

-115 ENFRPGTLEKWG
+115 ENFKPGTLEKWG

-207 REKDPNNKGQVVD
+207 REKNPNNKGQVVD

-254 IVPTNTYVTSDDKHV
+254 IVPTNTYVTSDNKHV

-287 QPGMAA
+287 QPEMAA
-293 DERFEDNIGRVEHE
+293 DERFEDNMGRVEHE
-307 KELDAAIE
+307 KEIDAAIE

-326 LSIMDEVSVP
+326 LSIMDGVSVP

-391 SQHTNEILSELL
+391 SQHTNEVLSELL